1 MSSKKIK
8 TPDRQLKTVKRLKRL
23 VTTIEV
29 IFAVLI
35 LFCGIVLFVPN
46 VKAALLKE
54 IATTSIGQ
62 TIMGWFGKA
71 AYEEGVFDTGFD
83 NNKLK
88 TNELKYN
95 YSQEYTNFVMYGVDS
110 REGEVNASNSD
121 SILIVSI
128 HNTTGEVKMV
138 SVYRD
143 TLLGIY
149 DADGNLTKYFKINSA
164 YAGGGPEAAINTINK
179 NLDLDITDYV
189 TVNFAGVAKVIDTL
203 GGITVNLTEEEVSQL
218 NHHLKSTISST
229 GEYARPIKHSGK
241 NIKLNGI
248 QATTYC
254 RIRKAT
260 FYDPETGDAIS
271 NDFGRAARQRSVI
284 MKLVERAKKASV
296 SELQNMV
303 KTVMNDKSKTDDRII
318 STSFTFDEIV
328 NLLPVIYNFKL
339 SGSEGFPSEL
349 TTGTIDGASYVIP
362 KGLSANVSELHKYLY
377 GESDYQPTSNVQTI
391 NNYLVSYTG
400 VNENTEGG
408 YDKTNIST
416 KAEPSSENP
425 TEENTNYDYDDHG
438 KSEFY

>member
-1 MSSKKIK
+1 M
-8 TPDRQLKTVKRLKRL
+8 
-23 VTTIEV
+23 
-29 IFAVLI
+29 
-35 LFCGIVLFVPN
+35 
-46 VKAALLKE
+46 
-54 IATTSIGQ
+54 
-62 TIMGWFGKA
+62 
-71 AYEEGVFDTGFD
+71 
-83 NNKLK
+83 
-88 TNELKYN
+88 
-95 YSQEYTNFVMYGVDS
+95 
-110 REGEVNASNSD
+110 
-121 SILIVSI
+121 
-128 HNTTGEVKMV
+128 
-138 SVYRD
+138 
-143 TLLGIY
+143 
-149 DADGNLTKYFKINSA
+149 
-164 YAGGGPEAAINTINK
+164 
-179 NLDLDITDYV
+179 

-260 FYDPETGDAIS
+260 FYDSETGDAIS

-391 NNYLVSYTG
+391 DNYLVGYTG